1 MPQAVAGQAKDG
13 TETLVQV
20 RPGFGE
26 PCTGHAAP
34 TATHECD
41 DGSGGRFK
49 VGRAYQQGCDT
60 RVISGACD
68 PCLLSVK
75 CLNFQLNRAVPHGV
89 RGKRRSIRN
98 GSGGVIPHSPRIGS
112 TGRSATRCPVP
123 IRSVAAR

>member
-1 MPQAVAGQAKDG
+1 MVLSRAVPQAVAGQAKDG

-75 CLNFQLNRAVPHGV
+75 CLNFQLNRAVPRWRSREEEKYQERV
-89 RGKRRSIRN
+89 RRRD
-98 GSGGVIPHSPRIGS
+98 SP
-112 TGRSATRCPVP
+112 
-123 IRSVAAR
+123 